1 MFRSIQGAQYLS
13 CTLRP
18 LTISCSNLSTLAG
31 LTSTVSRLIWGP
43 KTIPI
48 KPASVSKST
57 ARVFKPNP
65 RRVLSYSELTS
76 MYGDSQKLELSVAQ
90 AAAASALEKARDY
103 ARAGSLQ
110 NWRSIQITTFIN
122 GKVVTLNEAAMKPY
136 MNTLGKF
143 LPRDLVFCNKET
155 MQPSFETDECKNKA
169 NSPGGSLISLGEL
182 ICLYEQSEAK
192 GNLVMHE
199 HAEMVANWAVNELKD
214 WKTKGTLHLSSVSKG
229 TIELPFSLSNYAIKE
244 FGKVLGLYLE
254 PDFFTVK
261 KTPDADNQID
271 VALDL
276 SKVPF
281 TWPVIEPKH

>member
-13 CTLRP
+13 HTLRP
-18 LTISCSNLSTLAG
+18 LTVSCSNLSTHAG

-48 KPASVSKST
+48 KPVSKS
-57 ARVFKPNP
+57 AIRIFKPNP

-76 MYGDSQKLELSVAQ
+76 MYGDSQKLELSVAE
-90 AAAASALEKARDY
+90 AAAVRVLERVREDARN
-103 ARAGSLQ
+103 GSMQ
-110 NWRSIQITTFIN
+110 NWRSFKISTFIN
-122 GKVVTLNEAAMKPY
+122 GKVVTLSEAAMKPY

-143 LPRDLVFCNKET
+143 LPRDLVVFYNKES
-155 MQPSFETDECKNKA
+155 MQPSLETDECKNKA
-169 NSPGGSLISLGEL
+169 GSPRGSLISLGEL

-199 HAEMVANWAVNELKD
+199 HAEMVANWARDVLGD
-214 WKTKGTLHLSSVSKG
+214 WKSKGTLHLSSVSGG
-229 TIELPFSLSNYAIKE
+229 TIELPFTLNSYAIKE
-244 FGKVLGLYLE
+244 FEKVLGQYFE

-261 KTPDADNQID
+261 KTPDTDNKID
-271 VALDL
+271 VVLDL
-276 SKVPF
+276 SKIPF